1 MKINPINNASF
12 GRFRVTEQGADVIAR
27 NFMQNPETEEY
38 FIDKIIKPLENCSV
52 DVVHNGYSQLY
63 KGSDDK
69 YYLIQYASATGNEAV
84 VTPTSGK
91 TAYVRSVYYLPPNK
105 KYAPRKYP
113 DIEMARDIAKYF
125 NKKYGYTLVVPQEKI
140 QEKTA
145 TLVGLDG
152 RKMSKSYGNQ
162 IPLVLLEANY
172 QS

>member
-27 NFMQNPETEEY
+27 NFVQNPETEEY

-52 DVVHNGYSQLY
+52 DVVHNGYSPLY

-113 DIEMARDIAKYF
+113 DIEMARDIALNIEK
-125 NKKYGYTLVVPQEKI
+125 NKKKTKTSKEKM
-140 QEKTA
+140 EP
-145 TLVGLDG
+145 
-152 RKMSKSYGNQ
+152 RN
-162 IPLVLLEANY
+162 LEAITKATTFEEK
-172 QS
+172 SKALFDILG